1 MYCKACDVCERTS
14 RPSWRDEMPL
24 NPQMTLQPFEKWV
37 INFVG
42 PIQPQG
48 KTGARYI
55 ITVIEYLTH
64 WAKAQPVKDYTG
76 TTTAKFLF
84 EHVLM

>member
-1 MYCKACDVCERTS
+1 
-14 RPSWRDEMPL
+14 MPL
-24 NPQMTLQPFEKWV
+24 NPQMTLKPFEKWE

-48 KTGARYI
+48 KTCARYI
-55 ITVIEYLTH
+55 IIMTEYLTR
-64 WAKAQPVKDYTG
+64 WAEVQPAKDSMG
-76 TTTAKFLF
+76 MIAAKFLF